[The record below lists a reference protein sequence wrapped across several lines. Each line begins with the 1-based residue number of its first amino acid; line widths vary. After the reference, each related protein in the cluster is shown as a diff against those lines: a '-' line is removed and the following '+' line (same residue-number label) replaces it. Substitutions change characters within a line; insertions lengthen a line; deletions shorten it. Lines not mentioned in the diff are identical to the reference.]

1 MCRYLVHL
9 EFIHNALWCL
19 MVFAMRSSEG
29 AQQGRGR
36 LRFCE
41 IVALVVAEAS
51 WPPGSAPASCK
62 DTDLPVYGQM
72 EAVSRNPRSKLNSH
86 VSIFPQS
93 RAEAVA

>member
-19 MVFAMRSSEG
+19 MVFATHLSDG
-29 AQQGRGR
+29 VQQGRGR

-41 IVALVVAEAS
+41 LVALVVAEAS

-62 DTDLPVYGQM
+62 DTDLPVCGQM
-72 EAVSRNPRSKLNSH
+72 ETVSRNPRSKLNCH
-86 VSIFPQS
+86 VSIFPHS
-93 RAEAVA
+93 RAEAVS